1 MKRITLLF
9 LVFWMLV
16 PCGQAMAVS
25 LSLEPALETAI
36 IGDEINFLLNISGL
50 TAGGPVSLGAF
61 SLDVM
66 YDPTILAFSTV
77 TFGSYLG
84 DISLTEADVYFDSL
98 GPGVLYLDE
107 TSFLP
112 ESDLDALQPAGFTLA
127 SLTFSAF
134 GLGTTQVSLGDVTLS
149 DATGLITL
157 VPENLSSA
165 NVEVTAAAAVPEPAT
180 ILLLVAGISG
190 LGFVRRRRLMSL

>member
-9 LVFWMLV
+9 LVFWMLA

-66 YDPTILAFSTV
+66 YDSTILALSTV

-84 DISLTEADVYFDSL
+84 DISLAEALPYFDSSA
-98 GPGVLYLDE
+98 PGALYLEE
-107 TSFLP
+107 TSLLL
-112 ESDLDALQPAGFTLA
+112 ESELDALQPDDFTLA
-127 SLTFSAF
+127 SLTFSAL
-134 GLGTTQVSLGDVTLS
+134 GLGTTQILLGDVTLS

-165 NVEVTAAAAVPEPAT
+165 KLEVAAAPVPEPAT
-180 ILLLVAGISG
+180 VLLLAAGLGG
-190 LGFVRRRRLMSL
+190 LGFSKRRRLIG